1 MEVGGKG
8 FADLDPVFGEAK
20 AEWNHSSAS
29 PASPLRQFLFHA
41 RALDPSCLEIAATD
55 FHSQTF
61 DLKLTVSELEDLR
74 DDVGIGGSW
83 FDFVEY
89 LIASLSSEDVKLVLD
104 SPDAAH
110 CKLIAHKSKGLPRI
124 SLSLNRMIN
133 SSANDVMASLSLTLF
148 GAFKRKQNDV
158 IKEKEHSR
166 QLAISLSSE
175 KERCESLQRQLDSC
189 SFSKMRKAPKLK
201 ASDNNTLPVSD
212 TLDNLDASLVCKTQQ
227 ALDVPSDR
235 DAQHVKAVHRAAP
248 VNRRAKV
255 RGALLQDSKDDD
267 DT

>member
-1 MEVGGKG
+1 AAGKG

-20 AEWNHSSAS
+20 AEWSHSSAS
-29 PASPLRQFLFHA
+29 PASPLHQFLFQA
-41 RALDPSCLEIAATD
+41 RALDPSCLEIVATD
-55 FHSQTF
+55 FHSHTF
-61 DLKLTVSELEDLR
+61 DLKLTVLELEDLR

-83 FDFVEY
+83 FEFLDY

-110 CKLIAHKSKGLPRI
+110 CKLIAHKS
-124 SLSLNRMIN
+124 IN
-133 SSANDVMASLSLTLF
+133 SSANDAMASLSLALF
-148 GAFKRKQNDV
+148 GVFKQKQNDV
-158 IKEKEHSR
+158 KKEKEHSR

-201 ASDNNTLPVSD
+201 ASDDNTLPVSD
-212 TLDNLDASLVCKTQQ
+212 TINNLDASLVSKTQR
-227 ALDVPSDR
+227 ALDVPSGR
-235 DAQHVKAVHRAAP
+235 DAQPVKAVHRAAP